1 MLGPSPLIMPD
12 PVMALPGRSHLIST
26 PSGIASNDAASHTQR
41 KEAPERPREASSP
54 VFSSPLAP
62 TSLAPCDESPPMTA
76 RGGKSLEERSKAAG
90 AGHEESP
97 PRDDSAG
104 EDGVSQVD
112 SEEMSQNAGAI
123 HSPSRHP
130 PPDDQGP
137 NDERENRDNDSLA
150 SNDDDMQVDAM
161 EIDRNGGLH
170 TQYSGAGRIVSPSL
184 NNNPMGRRLT
194 CNRSASQ
201 QHNEDI

>member
-26 PSGIASNDAASHTQR
+26 PSGIASNDAASHAQR
-41 KEAPERPREASSP
+41 KEAPEHPREASSP

-62 TSLAPCDESPPMTA
+62 TTLAPHDESPPMTA

-97 PRDDSAG
+97 PHDDSAG

-112 SEEMSQNAGAI
+112 SEGMSQNAGAI
-123 HSPSRHP
+123 HSPSHCP

-137 NDERENRDNDSLA
+137 NDECENCDNDSLA
-150 SNDDDMQVDAM
+150 NNDNDMQVDDM
-161 EIDRNGGLH
+161 GTEWGGGQD
-170 TQYSGAGRIVSPSL
+170 TQCPDAGR
-184 NNNPMGRRLT
+184 
-194 CNRSASQ
+194 
-201 QHNEDI
+201 